1 MGGKRTL
8 VFDVEAWHPLVFD
21 EGGMDMRPGTAL
33 LAAGCW
39 ATLGCSERQPADDTR
54 ASEAVKAADAS
65 FQQAIAAKDL
75 NKIMS
80 FYAEDAV
87 LMPAAKP
94 LLTGKAAITNEWK
107 QLLAIPAFQNASK
120 LAQLEVSASA
130 DFAYTRG
137 SYETRLMGEDGK
149 LVIEPGKWLSVWR
162 KQPDGSWRVAIETYN
177 TDIPP
182 PDHQ

>member
-1 MGGKRTL
+1 MKGGT
-8 VFDVEAWHPLVFD
+8 
-21 EGGMDMRPGTAL
+21 TL
-33 LAAGCW
+33 LAAGCL
-39 ATLGCSERQPADDTR
+39 AILGCTERRPADDAH
-54 ASEAVKAADAS
+54 ASLAVKSADAS
-65 FQQAIAAKDL
+65 FQQAVAAKDL
-75 NKIMS
+75 NRIMS
-80 FYAEDAV
+80 FYADDAV

-107 QLLAIPAFQNASK
+107 ELLAIPAFQNASK
-120 LAQLEVSASA
+120 LAQVEVSASA
-130 DFAYTRG
+130 DLAYTRG

-149 LVIEPGKWLSVWR
+149 LVTEPGKWLSVWR

>member
-8 VFDVEAWHPLVFD
+8 VFAAAAWHPPGLNA
-21 EGGMDMRPGTAL
+21 GGTEMKAGTAL
-33 LAAGCW
+33 LAAGCL
-39 ATLGCSERQPADDTR
+39 AILGCTERQATDNAK
-54 ASEAVKAADAS
+54 ASDAVKAADAS

-75 NKIMS
+75 NKIIS
-80 FYAEDAV
+80 FYADDAV

-94 LLTGKAAITNEWK
+94 LLTGKAAITDEWK
-107 QLLAIPAFQNASK
+107 ELLAIPAFENTSK
-120 LAQLEVSASA
+120 LAQVEVSGAN
-130 DFAYTRG
+130 DLAYTRG

-149 LVIEPGKWLSVWR
+149 IVTEPGKWLSVWR
-162 KQPDGSWRVAIETYN
+162 KQPDGSWRVAIESYN